1 MSSKDKVW
9 FITGCSTGF
18 GRELAKKTIA
28 SGYKV
33 VVTARDKTKIEDLVA
48 NSNGNAIA
56 LTLDV
61 TDKAQVNEAVK
72 KAVEKFGCIDVL
84 VNNAGIGY
92 FSSAEESVEKET
104 RKMFEIN
111 FWGLMDVTTKVL
123 PYMRTQRSGH
133 IINVSSV
140 GGLASHPAL
149 GYYHATKYALEG
161 ISETLVQ
168 ELAPFGIKVTL
179 IEPSAFRTDWAG
191 RSSIKTQPAIQDY
204 KETIA
209 GTVVAG
215 RIAAEAKGGGQEE
228 GDPVKAA
235 QAIIDVVESAEPP
248 LRLLLGKMAYQD
260 AHRKIDILKKDFE
273 AWKETTLGAEYE

>member
-1 MSSKDKVW
+1 MSGKEKVW
-9 FITGCSTGF
+9 LITGCSTGF
-18 GRELAKKTIA
+18 GRALAQKTIA

-33 VVTARDKTKIEDLVA
+33 AVTARDETKIEGLVA
-48 NSNGNAIA
+48 DSPENAIA

-61 TDKAQVNEAVK
+61 TDKAQISDAVK
-72 KAVEKFGCIDVL
+72 KAVEKFGRIDVL

-92 FSSAEESVEKET
+92 FSSVEESNEQET

-111 FWGLMDVTTKVL
+111 FWGLLDVTTKVL
-123 PYMRTQRSGH
+123 PYMRKQRSGH
-133 IINVSSV
+133 IINFSSI
-140 GGLASHPAL
+140 GGLTSYPAL
-149 GYYHATKYALEG
+149 GHYNASKYAVEG

-204 KETIA
+204 KETIV
-209 GTVVAG
+209 GTVVEG
-215 RIAAEAKGGGQEE
+215 RVMAETKGCGQEE
-228 GDPVKAA
+228 GDPAKAA
-235 QAIIDVVESAEPP
+235 QAVIDVAESAEPP
-248 LRLLLGKMAYQD
+248 LRLLLGEMAYQD
-260 AHRKIDILKKDFE
+260 AYRKIDALKKDFE